1 MDISWR
7 PFFLRPNMPADGR
20 LKEERDP
27 KKRAGA
33 RLKAAGARAG
43 IDFTGLTDRSPNSTL
58 AHSLMKHVLDTDGPG
73 IQNKLSEILFR
84 HYFTDGRYPNAE
96 NVRAAAVEA
105 GVKDV
110 DAAMAAAVDPSV
122 QGAVKQEARYYSR
135 EGVSGVPFFLVDG
148 KPAFSGAQPK
158 EAFKKVLEQAL

>member
-1 MDISWR
+1 
-7 PFFLRPNMPADGR
+7 MPPDGR
-20 LKEERDP
+20 LKQETDP

-43 IDFTGLTDRSPNSTL
+43 IDFTGLTDRAPNSTL

>member
-1 MDISWR
+1 
-7 PFFLRPNMPADGR
+7 MPPDGR
-20 LKEERDP
+20 LKQETDP

-58 AHSLMKHVLDTDGPG
+58 AHSLMKHVLDTDGPNT
-73 IQNKLSEILFR
+73 QNKLSEILFR

-96 NVRAAAVEA
+96 NVRDAAVEA

-110 DAAMAAAVDPSV
+110 DAAMAAALDRSV
-122 QGAVKQEARYYSR
+122 QDSVKQEVRYYSS
-135 EGVSGVPFFLVDG
+135 EGVSGVPFFIVDG

-158 EAFKKVLEQAL
+158 EMFRSVLEQAL